1 MEPSMSLTPVYTAS
15 SRTDALIIQN
25 LLLEA
30 GIESSLRTDDGN
42 GMLPSLSLAEG
53 VAVLVDESAVE
64 DAKALLDQFRRGET
78 SIDEDHAD

>member
-1 MEPSMSLTPVYTAS
+1 MSLTPVYTAS